1 VLVARRGLLE
11 KGAPVIEINRF
22 AVVVFGNVV
31 SIQAQ
36 LSLLANGNS
45 MAKAIP
51 VFDGHNDVLLRLY
64 KSASGD
70 PVSDFLEGEEAGHV
84 DLKKARAGSFVGGL
98 FALYSPSAGAS
109 LGLSRRMAGGQYAL
123 PLPAPLGLEEARNSV
138 VAELGILLKIARS
151 SRGSVAICGTVA
163 EVRSAIERE
172 ALAVVVH
179 LEGAEAIDADLKF
192 LEVLYAAGLRS
203 IGPVWSRTN
212 IFGHGVPFHFPASPD
227 LGDGLT
233 AAGQG
238 LVRACNEMKILV
250 DLSHITEK
258 GFWDVAR
265 LSKAPLV
272 ATHSNAHALCPSPRN
287 LTDRQLAAIR
297 DTGGMVG
304 LNFATCFLRP
314 DGNMRPDTDI
324 DLMVRKIDY
333 LVEKLGEDHVGL
345 GSDFDGAVVP
355 EKIGS
360 AAGLQQL
367 FAALRENGYS
377 ESALTKLGSTNWLD
391 VLQRTIG

>member
-1 VLVARRGLLE
+1 
-11 KGAPVIEINRF
+11 
-22 AVVVFGNVV
+22 
-31 SIQAQ
+31 
-36 LSLLANGNS
+36 
-45 MAKAIP
+45 MAKPIP
-51 VFDGHNDVLLRLY
+51 TFDGHNDVLLRLY
-64 KSASGD
+64 RSASSD
-70 PVSDFLEGEEAGHV
+70 PVLDFLDGEEVGHV
-84 DLKKARAGSFVGGL
+84 DLKKAKAGSFVGGL
-98 FALYSPSAGAS
+98 FALYSPSTGAS
-109 LGLSRRMAGGQYAL
+109 PGLSRLMTGGQYAL
-123 PLPAPLGLEEARNSV
+123 PLPAPLNLEEARNSV
-138 VAELGILLKIARS
+138 VAELAILLKIERS
-151 SRGSVAICGTVA
+151 SQGTVAICRTVA

-179 LEGAEAIDADLKF
+179 LEGAEAIDGDLKF

-212 IFGHGVPFHFPASPD
+212 IFGHGVPFQFPSGPD

-233 AAGQG
+233 AAGEG
-238 LVRACNEMKILV
+238 LVKACNEMKVLIDV
-250 DLSHITEK
+250 SHMTEK

-297 DTGGMVG
+297 DTGGMAG

-314 DGNMRPDTDI
+314 DGSMRPDTDI
-324 DLMVRKIDY
+324 DLMVRQIDY
-333 LVEKLGEDHVGL
+333 LLEKLGEDHVGL

-391 VLQRTIG
+391 VLERTIG

>member
-1 VLVARRGLLE
+1 MT
-11 KGAPVIEINRF
+11 P
-22 AVVVFGNVV
+22 
-31 SIQAQ
+31 Q
-36 LSLLANGNS
+36 
-45 MAKAIP
+45 IP
-51 VFDGHNDVLLRLY
+51 IFDGHNDVLLRLY
-64 KSASGD
+64 KSASND
-70 PVSDFLEGEEAGHV
+70 VVSDFLGGEERGHI

-98 FALYSPSAGAS
+98 FAMYSPSTSDSGS
-109 LGLSRRMAGGQYAL
+109 FMRQMTGGQYAL
-123 PLPAPLGLEEARNSV
+123 PLPPPLDMNDARKSV
-138 VAELGILLKIARS
+138 TGELAILKRIERAAKGDVTICKTAAAARAAIG
-151 SRGSVAICGTVA
+151 RGS
-163 EVRSAIERE
+163 
-172 ALAVVVH
+172 LAVVLH
-179 LEGAEAIDADLKF
+179 LEGAEAIDGDLNF

-203 IGPVWSRTN
+203 LGPVWSRNN

-233 AAGQG
+233 AAGEK

-287 LTDRQLAAIR
+287 LTDRQLAAVR
-297 DTGGMVG
+297 DTQGMVG

-314 DGNMRPDTDI
+314 DGSMKADTEVE
-324 DLMVRKIDY
+324 LMVRQLDY
-333 LVEKLGEDHVGL
+333 LIGKLGEDHVGL

-360 AAGLQQL
+360 AAGLPVL
-367 FAALRENGYS
+367 VEALRQHGYS
-377 ESALTKLGSTNWLD
+377 DDLLRKLGSDNWLD
-391 VLQRTIG
+391 LLERTIG